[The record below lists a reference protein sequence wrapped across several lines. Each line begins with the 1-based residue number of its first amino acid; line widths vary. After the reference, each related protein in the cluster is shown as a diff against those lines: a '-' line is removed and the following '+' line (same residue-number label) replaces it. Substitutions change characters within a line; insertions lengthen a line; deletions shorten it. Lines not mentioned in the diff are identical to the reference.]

1 MNANWENCRSM
12 VLSVLRIAAG
22 YMFMLH
28 GSAKLLGLPH
38 VEMFDGLQLFS
49 LYGVAGMLELGGGLL
64 VLLGLFT
71 RPAAFIL
78 SGQMAVAYFIGHVSG
93 KGHALIPFM
102 NGGEAAALFSF
113 VFLYLAAA
121 NGRWM
126 RCCAKSGRGTE
137 LCRNSFQV
145 ALTLRQAT

>member
-1 MNANWENCRSM
+1 MNTHWENCRSM

-78 SGQMAVAYFIGHVSG
+78 SGQMAVAYFIGHVAG
-93 KGHALIPFM
+93 NGHALIPFM
-102 NGGEAAALFSF
+102 
-113 VFLYLAAA
+113 LA
-121 NGRWM
+121 
-126 RCCAKSGRGTE
+126 KK
-137 LCRNSFQV
+137 
-145 ALTLRQAT
+145 AT

>member
-28 GSAKLLGLPH
+28 GSAKLLGVPH

-121 NGRWM
+121 GGGKWSLD
-126 RCCAKSGRGTE
+126 AL
-137 LCRNSFQV
+137 LCKK
-145 ALTLRQAT
+145 RQR

>member
-28 GSAKLLGLPH
+28 GSAKLRGFPH
-38 VEMFDGLQLFS
+38 VEMFDGWQLFS
-49 LYGVAGMLELGGGLL
+49 LYGVLELGGGLL

-78 SGQMAVAYFIGHVSG
+78 SGQMAVAYFIGHVAD

-121 NGRWM
+121 GGGKW
-126 RCCAKSGRGTE
+126 SLDTL
-137 LCRNSFQV
+137 LCKK
-145 ALTLRQAT
+145 RQR

>member
-1 MNANWENCRSM
+1 MNTHWENCRSM

-93 KGHALIPFM
+93 NGHALIPFM

-113 VFLYLAAA
+113 VFLHLAAA
-121 NGRWM
+121 GGGKWSLDAM
-126 RCCAKSGRGTE
+126 
-137 LCRNSFQV
+137 LCKKR
-145 ALTLRQAT
+145 